1 MPRPGDFPLMVIDAH
16 CHAGKGDGLVGPW
29 DTDAPLQHYTRR
41 ATAAGITRTVL
52 YPAFNSDYARANR
65 MLARIVSAGR
75 PRYLGFAGVH
85 PEADRGRVARLI
97 GDAVALGLRGIKAHR
112 HDARLS
118 REVCQAARIWRLPI
132 VYDVMGEVTSVEL
145 FAAEYPD
152 VAFIIPH
159 LGSFADEWRAQRAFI
174 DILARH
180 PNVHTDT
187 SGVRR
192 FDLLAEAV
200 RRAGPAKVIFGS
212 DGPWLHPGVE
222 LAKVLALG
230 LPAPALRSV
239 LAGNIRGLIGRC
251 RVSGTPVPG
260 RMPGRPARFLP
271 APADPWL
278 PPAVA

>member
-1 MPRPGDFPLMVIDAH
+1 MPPDDSPLLVIDAH
-16 CHAGKGDGLVGPW
+16 CHAGKGDGLTGPW
-29 DTDAPLQHYTRR
+29 DTDASLGRYARR
-41 ATAAGITRTVL
+41 AAAAGILRTVL

-65 MLARIVSAGR
+65 TLARIVSAGA

-85 PEADRGRVARLI
+85 PEADRGRGARLI
-97 GDAVALGLRGIKAHR
+97 GDAVAMGLRGIKVHR
-112 HDARLS
+112 HDGRLS
-118 REVCQAARIWRLPI
+118 REICEAARVWRLPV
-132 VYDVMGEVTSVEL
+132 VYDVMGEVSSVEL

-152 VAFIIPH
+152 VTFIIPH

-174 DILARH
+174 DILVRH
-180 PNVHTDT
+180 PNVRTDT

-200 RRAGPAKVIFGS
+200 RRAGPEKVIFGS

-230 LPAPALRSV
+230 LPTPALRLV
-239 LAGNIRGLIGRC
+239 LGGNIRSLLGR
-251 RVSGTPVPG
+251 RRMSVG
-260 RMPGRPARFLP
+260 RYAARADGRPLRPLP

-278 PPAVA
+278 PQPAA

>member
-1 MPRPGDFPLMVIDAH
+1 MPPDDSPLVVIDAH
-16 CHAGKGDGLVGPW
+16 CHAGKGDGLTGPW
-29 DTDAPLQHYTRR
+29 DTDASLGRYSRR
-41 ATAAGITRTVL
+41 AAAAGIRRTVL
-52 YPAFNSDYARANR
+52 YPAFNSDYAQANR
-65 MLARIVSAGR
+65 ILARIVSAGA

-85 PEADRGRVARLI
+85 PEADRGRVARLVR
-97 GDAVALGLRGIKAHR
+97 DAAAMGLRGIKAHR

-118 REVCQAARIWRLPI
+118 REVCEAARTWRLPV
-132 VYDVMGEVTSVEL
+132 VYDVMGEVSSVEL

-152 VAFIIPH
+152 VTFIVPH

-180 PNVHTDT
+180 PNVRTDT

-200 RRAGPAKVIFGS
+200 RRAGPGKVIFGS

-230 LPAPALRSV
+230 LPTSALRLV
-239 LAGNIRGLIGRC
+239 LGGNIRGLLGR
-251 RVSGTPVPG
+251 RRMSGDPSVV
-260 RMPGRPARFLP
+260 RENGRPLQPLP

-278 PPAVA
+278 PQPAP

>member
-1 MPRPGDFPLMVIDAH
+1 MRPADSPLVVIDAH
-16 CHAGKGDGLVGPW
+16 CHAGKGDGLTGPW
-29 DTDAPLQHYTRR
+29 DTDASLGRYARR
-41 ATAAGITRTVL
+41 AAAAGILRTVL

-65 MLARIVSAGR
+65 MLARIVSAGA

-85 PEADRGRVARLI
+85 PQADRGRVGRLVR
-97 GDAVALGLRGIKAHR
+97 DAAAMGLCGIKTHR

-118 REVCQAARIWRLPI
+118 REVCEAARTWRLPV
-132 VYDVMGEVTSVEL
+132 VYDVMGEVSSVEL

-152 VAFIIPH
+152 VTFIIPH

-180 PNVHTDT
+180 PNVRTDT

-230 LPAPALRSV
+230 LPTPALRLV
-239 LAGNIRGLIGRC
+239 LGGNIRGLLGR
-251 RVSGTPVPG
+251 RRLRAGPPAERADS
-260 RMPGRPARFLP
+260 RPLRPLP

-278 PPAVA
+278 PQPAS

>member
-1 MPRPGDFPLMVIDAH
+1 MSQPGDSPLIVIDAH

-29 DTDAPLQHYTRR
+29 DTDAPLQHYARR
-41 ATAAGITRTVL
+41 AAAAGIARTVL

-85 PEADRGRVARLI
+85 PVADRGRVARLM

-118 REVCQAARIWRLPI
+118 REVCEAARIWRLPI
-132 VYDVMGEVTSVEL
+132 VYDVMGEVSSVEL
-145 FAAEYPD
+145 FATEYPD

-239 LAGNIRGLIGRC
+239 LGGTVRSLLGRY
-251 RVSGTPVPG
+251 RVSRTRVPG
-260 RMPGRPARFLP
+260 RMPDRPARFLP

-278 PPAVA
+278 PPSVA

>member
-1 MPRPGDFPLMVIDAH
+1 MPSPDDSPIMVIDSH
-16 CHAGKGDGLVGPW
+16 CHAGKGDGLAGPW
-29 DTDAPLQHYTRR
+29 DTDAPLGHYARR
-41 ATAAGITRTVL
+41 AAAAGITRTVL

-65 MLARIVSAGR
+65 MLARIVSAGA

-85 PEADRGRVARLI
+85 SEADRGRVARVVR
-97 GDAVALGLRGIKAHR
+97 DAVRLGLRGIKAHR

-118 REVCQAARIWRLPI
+118 REVCEAARSWRLPV
-132 VYDVMGEVTSVEL
+132 VYDVMGEVASVEL

-230 LPAPALRSV
+230 LPAPALQLV
-239 LAGNIRGLIGRC
+239 LGGNIRGLLGRA
-251 RVSGTPVPG
+251 RATRGRLPVPG
-260 RMPGRPARFLP
+260 SGHPPRSLP
-271 APADPWL
+271 AAADPWL
-278 PPAVA
+278 PQPAK